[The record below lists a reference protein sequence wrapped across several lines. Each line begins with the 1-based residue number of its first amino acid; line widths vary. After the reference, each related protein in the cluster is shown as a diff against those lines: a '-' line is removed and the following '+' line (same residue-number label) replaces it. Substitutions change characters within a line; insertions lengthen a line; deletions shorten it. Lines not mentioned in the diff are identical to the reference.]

1 MTPGPATRH
10 RDAAARDDGFTMV
23 EMLVSMALFAVLGTV
38 LLSFGLGSARV
49 ADGVQ
54 AATDVTEEARLATE
68 RITRELR
75 QAEGLSGAVVDDAG
89 RVVAITL
96 EVDFDGSGTIDTTAI
111 DPEVLTYRWLA
122 DDERLT
128 LTANSDLTRPVL
140 AGGVERVDIRLRSS
154 QWIYDGADASEPD
167 GTTTWQE
174 LDKSSIG
181 NDNGQPDEDELPF
194 IDLVSV
200 ELVVR
205 DGDTSRRFTVQA
217 DMRNRGGTA

>member
-1 MTPGPATRH
+1 MSREAP
-10 RDAAARDDGFTMV
+10 RDQGFTMV
-23 EMLVSMALFAVLGTV
+23 EMLVSMALFGVLGTV
-38 LLSFGLGSARV
+38 LLGFSLGSARV

-54 AATDVTEEARLATE
+54 SATDVTEEARLATE
-68 RITRELR
+68 RMTRELR
-75 QAEGLSGAVVDDAG
+75 QAEGLSGAVVSDG
-89 RVVAITL
+89 NVVAMTIQ
-96 EVDFDGSGTIDTTAI
+96 VDFDGSGTIDTTAV
-111 DPEVLTYRWLA
+111 DPEVLTYRWLE

-128 LTANSDLTRPVL
+128 LTANNDLTRPVL
-140 AGGVERVDIRLRSS
+140 AGGVDLVDIRLRSS

-174 LDKSSIG
+174 LDASSIG
-181 NDNGQPDEDELPF
+181 NRNGQPDAAELPF